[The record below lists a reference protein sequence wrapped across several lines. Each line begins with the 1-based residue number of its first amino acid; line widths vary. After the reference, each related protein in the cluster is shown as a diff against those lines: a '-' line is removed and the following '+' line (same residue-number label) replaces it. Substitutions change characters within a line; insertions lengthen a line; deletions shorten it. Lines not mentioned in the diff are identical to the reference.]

1 MLDARLKPWVI
12 KLDPTPSLE
21 LSPRGLSH
29 ARAASLREQ
38 DDLAP
43 MTKKAEAMHQQEHA
57 AVHIDEQHD
66 FTHMMF
72 EDDLDDVVHDV
83 AHLKLQKAKLRAFRR
98 RRFRHSHADHAPS
111 RRALLRASRVLLHA
125 QVATDEQQ
133 DEDGGEE
140 QQEKD
145 GRSGETRVVGA
156 ARLRIAMLRS
166 LFDLL
171 GIAKPAAR
179 LAASAL
185 ALRTRSVV
193 SKVRGCLSDGSQ
205 SVLVGNA
212 VTSKMS
218 PAHVTAI
225 SDYEVERL
233 RAQNADHW
241 LPLHPNLA
249 SVSLFAYA
257 VGASTQ
263 KANICLTTFAGQG
276 PAVAGQSPQVG
287 CAPAMVAAARTAEV
301 FPVSRLN
308 SQAQTPQMTLS
319 KYRA

>member
-1 MLDARLKPWVI
+1 
-12 KLDPTPSLE
+12 
-21 LSPRGLSH
+21 
-29 ARAASLREQ
+29 
-38 DDLAP
+38 
-43 MTKKAEAMHQQEHA
+43 MTKTAEAMHQQEHA

-98 RRFRHSHADHAPS
+98 RRFRHTHGDHVPS

-140 QQEKD
+140 TVLSQQEKD

-193 SKVRGCLSDGSQ
+193 SKVRGCLSDGRQ

-249 SVSLFAYA
+249 SVSL
-257 VGASTQ
+257 
-263 KANICLTTFAGQG
+263 C
-276 PAVAGQSPQVG
+276 
-287 CAPAMVAAARTAEV
+287 
-301 FPVSRLN
+301 
-308 SQAQTPQMTLS
+308 
-319 KYRA
+319 